1 MTYEKFE
8 YKVLGMLLEG
18 NDPRLERLLAQ
29 TWDSEVLSRDETEM
43 GFNVKYL
50 APAPLAI
57 NESEG
62 RIFGVEVKLSE
73 NEIINLELVIKDGLI
88 DRLKGTFTS
97 EMSYADLVKR
107 YNDLTFSYKN
117 ENSSEVSFLSDQR
130 EDSEVT
136 FVKNIATISKEI
148 DANISK
154 GPETTKEEAKT
165 TDQELVEEP
174 FTLALDEE
182 EASEEAEIEVDAE
195 IFSSPEIIDESQD
208 AHEPFTLDS
217 SNEVTDEIK
226 QDIHPEE
233 KDIQPLKETKDSEE
247 VNEEIRIPEETAVL
261 EEVALP
267 KSSETI
273 EESPDV
279 AEESTVPVIE
289 EDNLM
294 MPPSFS
300 IPKVPEA
307 IQKNW
312 TMEEAPLLSE
322 TLQEEKPRNISIKNT
337 ATSADLVKDFGL
349 ADILD
354 GKAPQGPVSFS
365 ENLETKDVL
374 EVKDVKIEEDISITT
389 PLEEDQQSEF
399 KNLTLK
405 ELSDPDLEIEN
416 PIEIDPQELES
427 AALSAVD
434 IDEVHR
440 SIALMEK
447 RNRELRIV
455 TILIVLVTIVT
466 IGFILS
472 MIVSS

>member
-62 RIFGVEVKLSE
+62 RIFGVEAKLSE
-73 NEIINLELVIKDGLI
+73 NEIINLELIITDGLI

-117 ENSSEVSFLSDQR
+117 ENSSEVNFLSDHH
-130 EDSEVT
+130 EDSDVT
-136 FVKNIATISKEI
+136 FVKNIATI
-148 DANISK
+148 DANISR
-154 GPETTKEEAKT
+154 GIEAEKEEAKT
-165 TDQELVEEP
+165 STQELVEEP
-174 FTLALDEE
+174 FTLTLDEE
-182 EASEEAEIEVDAE
+182 EATEEAEIEVDAE
-195 IFSSPEIIDESQD
+195 IFNSPETIDEVYD
-208 AHEPFTLDS
+208 AHEPFIMDS
-217 SNEVTDEIK
+217 SNEVVDEIK
-226 QDIHPEE
+226 QDTHPEE
-233 KDIQPLKETKDSEE
+233 QDIQPLKETKAPEE
-247 VNEEIRIPEETAVL
+247 VQIL
-261 EEVALP
+261 EEATVEEVDLP
-267 KSSETI
+267 KSSETETV

-279 AEESTVPVIE
+279 TEEFTVPVIE
-289 EDNLM
+289 GDNLM

-312 TMEEAPLLSE
+312 TMEEVPLLSE
-322 TLQEEKPRNISIKNT
+322 AVQEEKPRNISINK
-337 ATSADLVKDFGL
+337 AAASDDLEKDFGL

-374 EVKDVKIEEDISITT
+374 EVKDTKIEEDILTVP
-389 PLEEDQQSEF
+389 PLEGDQQSEF

-405 ELSDPDLEIEN
+405 ELSDPYLEIEN
-416 PIEIDPQELES
+416 PIEIDPIELES

-434 IDEVHR
+434 IDEVNR

-455 TILIVLVTIVT
+455 TILIILVTIVS
-466 IGFILS
+466 IGFIIS
-472 MIVSS
+472 MIASS